1 MDTRRDLT
9 LAEQM
14 NARRDANLAGYTR
27 LAAPPSV
34 GETVIHAPCPDYRP
48 TMRTVVAVRDHRPVD
63 GTPTKNAIVE
73 FVGGEWAYWWNL
85 YEGD

>member
-1 MDTRRDLT
+1 MPRDLT

-34 GETVIHAPCPDYRP
+34 GETVIHASFPDYLA
-48 TMRTVVAVRDHRPVD
+48 TMRTVGAVRDHRPVE
-63 GTPTKNAIVE
+63 GAPEKNAIVE
-73 FVGGEWAYWWNL
+73 FIGGEWEFWWNL